1 MRESDLRIITN
12 ENDIFHIQIYIPIGS
27 IHEEKG
33 EYGISHFLEHLK
45 FNKSEKYDTETFR
58 NKLDEFSYNAYTTL
72 DHTSYFI
79 TANNKYYEE
88 LINLMKEIV
97 FNTNFSNNEI
107 EIERDIVLSEK
118 IYRKKKKTILDDISI
133 YDKKNPY
140 YRPVIGNTKDLNGL
154 KNTDFKRYNKL
165 YLNDFF
171 VFINCP
177 EKDKSK
183 IQKLCLKKFPKSLK
197 NNIKPLKNTELFNY
211 ELSIRNIID
220 EKQILILRFKSFD
233 SNDKNVHYVDF
244 LNNIISKGKI
254 SKLKKLLREEKGIV
268 YRIESF
274 NEKFK
279 HNGYYTIKIILKKNE
294 NINKVIKL
302 IFNEIEKLKN
312 NKIHKKD
319 LERFKRI
326 YLNQLNLKLKDNIFN
341 YNFFG
346 VNLFYDREF
355 NIDFYKNQIKNLNS
369 DKLLELFKKILNY
382 YQMNIIIYGNYQN
395 INKKNE
401 QIYKIIEKYRN

>member
-1 MRESDLRIITN
+1 MRESDLKIITN
-12 ENDIFHIQIYIPIGS
+12 KNDIFHIQIYIPIGS

-45 FNKSEKYDTETFR
+45 FNKSEKYNTETFR

-79 TANNKYYEE
+79 TASNKYHEE

-107 EIERDIVLSEK
+107 EIERNIVLSEK

-177 EKDKSK
+177 EKNKTK

-197 NNIKPLKNTELFNY
+197 NNVKPLKNTELFNY
-211 ELSIRNIID
+211 ELSIRNISD
-220 EKQILILRFKSFD
+220 EKQILILCFKSFD

-244 LNNIISKGKI
+244 LNNIISKGKV

-268 YRIESF
+268 YTIESF

-319 LERFKRI
+319 LELFKRI
-326 YLNQLNLKLKDNIFN
+326 YLNQLNLKLKDNKFN

-346 VNLFYDREF
+346 TNLFYDREF
-355 NIDFYKNQIKNLNS
+355 NIDIYKNQIKNLNS

-382 YQMNIIIYGNYQN
+382 YQMNIIIYGNYKN

>member
-254 SKLKKLLREEKGIV
+254 SKLKKLLREEKGFV
-268 YRIESF
+268 YGIESF

-355 NIDFYKNQIKNLNS
+355 NIDIYKNQIKNLNS

>member
-12 ENDIFHIQIYIPIGS
+12 ENNIFHIQIYIPIGS

-355 NIDFYKNQIKNLNS
+355 NIDIYKNQIKNLNS

>member
-355 NIDFYKNQIKNLNS
+355 NIDIYKNQIKNLNS